1 MSVSIILLNIL
12 VLPILPG
19 EWLLAVGTGLVGI
32 VLPVATLRALVLRG
46 AFFWGGG
53 TAGKKNLRYLAKI
66 SDGVLLPLLR
76 GRWVRSFEYFHP
88 AR

>member
-46 AFFWGGG
+46 ALGGGG

>member
-46 AFFWGGG
+46 AFFWGGDCWEEES
-53 TAGKKNLRYLAKI
+53 T
-66 SDGVLLPLLR
+66 LPCEDL
-76 GRWVRSFEYFHP
+76 
-88 AR
+88 